1 MPAQTPPKGRPTP
14 GRVDRH
20 AAVRRS
26 QRRSNTKKVIWAVLA
41 VVVLG
46 AILVL
51 GSGTGGNGAGTTTT
65 NVVLPLLLLN
75 RRALGPGP
83 RR

>member
-1 MPAQTPPKGRPTP
+1 MPAKTPPKGRPTP

-20 AAVRRS
+20 AAARRS
-26 QRRSNTKKVIWAVLA
+26 QRRSTTKRIVYAVLA
-41 VVVLG
+41 VAVIG

-51 GSGTGGNGAGTTTT
+51 GSGTGGSGRGTVT
-65 NVVLPLLLLN
+65 NVVVPLALLS
-75 RRALGPGP
+75 RRDLGLGA